1 MTSSESSVTMVT
13 PTSDFIDNTGSTTA
27 AANTVTMEISV
38 TSTASGLS
46 VAVDTNTDLVA
57 SVTHDQSSTAGQPS
71 TQFPMQH
78 STEQLPGNPVPV
90 STTDSMTF
98 TSTEGQN
105 IQKSDSSASVLSSK
119 SVSVTPAASDKVND
133 VMTSSTT
140 SVNDIASST
149 ATSVNDIDLSTTSVN
164 DMNPLM
170 TTSVNDIIP
179 STSLSVND
187 TISSTSQS
195 VSSDSSLSS
204 TQATIISDT
213 SSTSLVL
220 PTSVESQPSSS
231 LSSSRSEHNS
241 LFSTESSEPI
251 DPNSATQP
259 LSGTATTQFVITT
272 SATIEN
278 NLPSPS
284 LDLYLTPSK
293 AVSTPAT
300 SGSSY
305 TTYVPPQTDYTGLPS
320 TGSTVFST
328 SAAPLPSQ
336 SPIPAESAPK
346 SQSTLLGG
354 GLPNYVVYIGA
365 PGLGVLLIL
374 LIVCIICM
382 RRRKKKNKASLIK
395 SASNDLWVNPTNDRD
410 LQALSNPVRPESL
423 ENGIPTSPSNA
434 KLDSGEMLLRLRKG
448 QTGLSQKC
456 KSMPLNDTDF
466 SQQVTSLR
474 VAKKRTF
481 DENKCP
487 ISEKNDREKSDKN
500 GGKEKREVCCM
511 SSDLRFREIRRQWEE
526 RKVSNKSEPYVELPA
541 RPNAKGCTTYE
552 AVFDFTGSHGNHLD
566 LIQGDQIHVTRKED
580 NWWQGSVGE
589 RSGWFPSNYVQATSN
604 AHVKTED
611 EVESGKERVT
621 SFLLKRDDTPST
633 PQRYSHLTEEQIE
646 AEPIYCKIQ
655 HKDKRSNSSGASTR
669 SNSVTPTHPYG
680 YNNPIYARSDT
691 ALNTVPSIV
700 YTTKYAFEARNVGE
714 LTIAKG
720 DVVHCKEEGKHGW
733 IRGTNIGSKKEGWC
747 PASYLEKLLE
757 KEKVIVTPDP
767 ASYIHLEANKGDN
780 SDLVGIVHQA
790 IHSYTAEKDGD
801 LTFERGDHINVFQVL
816 ENGWWLGSIDKS
828 VGWFPGAYVQMLDH
842 PSSSPS
848 PSTVCSE
855 SPEDEKPDSAD
866 SGGSDVTSDV
876 LTPPVSTT
884 TTPTKLKPARKA
896 PPPPLKLPL
905 SISGYNTEKHDEL
918 ARNNIIH
925 NKPLPDEIN
934 EKKLNDDV
942 NTDHGKVSTS
952 EQDNSIISSNK
963 SFKIPRPT
971 FAPPPPPSKNQTHQ
985 HSGVSNDDPLYE
997 SVGQAINNT
1006 AADNNSRS
1014 IKDRTGSTVQEVVD
1028 KPKRTKPPVPIRY
1041 IKPTFV
1047 TVPHAEIKITDINN
1061 ILANDEVVRRRAPP
1075 KISTPKLGPIRQ
1087 KLSVPTNLEDQI
1099 PSTEDTTSFQLTPQR
1114 KSDLVRNES
1123 QDLPTPDSPPYRTM
1137 SSFGSTFGKPNEKL
1151 LPKPS
1156 PKPVV
1161 RKSDIDIKPFSE
1173 ELNMAIGK
1181 SNIAIE
1187 QANAESVPSIENK
1200 LQASKESLD
1209 DLQDHSPGVKVSVDS
1224 GIPKH
1229 PQQLKS
1235 GIPLTPKMKVS
1246 KLQAPKQV
1254 SIPINTDSGNIGDN
1268 SNLVT
1273 EKTEELQIENVSK
1286 LPKLKT
1292 DNSKFPVS
1300 QHNPDEV
1307 NGNERPQQNMEL
1319 ESLNEATQKATPI
1332 QIEEQVSEPSVNS
1345 LSEPD
1350 KRTRADS
1357 IGRPPVAPKPK
1368 SNLPKCLPKPKI
1380 FVKEKELNNLENA
1393 IIDVRNENVE
1403 VEPKN
1408 DNTCNEEEQVL
1419 TVDRENQEQSE
1430 PRSES
1435 ETEEGFKSGKENDSK
1450 VPTKLSRDSSE
1461 HESKIPGKRSSS
1473 ESESKLPVK
1482 PKVITETESK
1492 IPLGSAIAQKSPQ
1505 LRGRKS
1511 NIPSPGMRNK
1521 SKDKSKTEL
1530 EQEKSQG
1537 TNNDGKSLRQRSN
1550 SPANRTGIPSSVR
1563 YRSNSPAGKSGIP
1576 SPGNKSPKHKPSG
1589 LVAPKKIP
1597 NGEDFDK
1604 ITENSEQ
1611 NHVSEEPVASAN
1623 GVSNDS
1629 TNAKPESPSKPP
1641 RLQKQGSQ
1649 DGRPPKGKSLLPLI
1663 HKSMES
1669 GKGSPNGVS
1678 PPTTGTKQKRGIPVA
1693 KPKKPSSTSSDDF
1706 QSVAIKGYTAQS
1718 DGELTFT
1725 KGALVTELSDC
1736 DRAGWYVG
1744 MLPDGTTGL
1753 YPADHFRS
1761 GHEAT
1766 ESEA

>member
-423 ENGIPTSPSNA
+423 ENGIPTSPSN
-434 KLDSGEMLLRLRKG
+434 
-448 QTGLSQKC
+448 
-456 KSMPLNDTDF
+456 
-466 SQQVTSLR
+466 
-474 VAKKRTF
+474 
-481 DENKCP
+481 
-487 ISEKNDREKSDKN
+487 
-500 GGKEKREVCCM
+500 
-511 SSDLRFREIRRQWEE
+511 
-526 RKVSNKSEPYVELPA
+526 
-541 RPNAKGCTTYE
+541 GCTTYE